1 MKMVT
6 VISLGGSIIVPDAV
20 DVAFLARFDQAIRAY
35 LAQDEERK
43 LILVCGG
50 GAPARVYQQA
60 MKTLNEHTPGEA
72 LDWLGIKATHLN
84 AQLVKTLFGE
94 LAPNEVVT
102 DPTAPYAFEGRI
114 LIAAGWKPGFSTD
127 TDAVYLAE
135 RFGSKLII
143 NLSNTAQV
151 YTADPKKDPDAK
163 PLVKVSWKEYRKMIG
178 DEWTSGRSTPF
189 DPIAS
194 AKAQEL
200 GMSVVCADGRK
211 IENTIAILEG
221 KEFFGTTIA

>member
-1 MKMVT
+1 MVT
-6 VISLGGSIIVPDAV
+6 VISLGGSIIVPDHIDV
-20 DVAFLARFDQAIRAY
+20 DFLARFKEAITHYLEKDQG
-35 LAQDEERK
+35 RK

-50 GAPARVYQQA
+50 GAPARTYQNA
-60 MKTLNEHTPGEA
+60 MKALNDDTEPTA

-94 LAPNEVVT
+94 LAPSDVVT
-102 DPTAPYAFEGRI
+102 DPTATFTFEGRI

-135 RFGSKLII
+135 RFDSNLII

-151 YTADPKKDPDAK
+151 YTADPKEDPSAT
-163 PLVKVSWKEYRKMIG
+163 PLTHISWSDYRQMIG
-178 DEWTSGRSTPF
+178 SEWSPGRSTPF
-189 DPIAS
+189 DPVAS
-194 AKAQEL
+194 KKAESL
-200 GMSVVCADGRK
+200 HMSVICADGRA

-221 KEFFGTTIA
+221 NEFLGTTIS

>member
-1 MKMVT
+1 MVT

-94 LAPNEVVT
+94 LASNEVVT
-102 DPTAPYAFEGRI
+102 DPTAHMR
-114 LIAAGWKPGFSTD
+114 
-127 TDAVYLAE
+127 
-135 RFGSKLII
+135 SKGE
-143 NLSNTAQV
+143 S
-151 YTADPKKDPDAK
+151 
-163 PLVKVSWKEYRKMIG
+163 
-178 DEWTSGRSTPF
+178 
-189 DPIAS
+189 
-194 AKAQEL
+194 
-200 GMSVVCADGRK
+200 
-211 IENTIAILEG
+211 
-221 KEFFGTTIA
+221 

>member
-1 MKMVT
+1 MVT
-6 VISLGGSIIVPDAV
+6 VISLGGSIIVPDHIDV
-20 DVAFLARFDQAIRAY
+20 DFLARFKEAIVQYLEKDQ
-35 LAQDEERK
+35 ERK

-50 GAPARVYQQA
+50 GAPARIYQNA
-60 MKTLNEHTPGEA
+60 MKALNDDTESTA

-94 LAPNEVVT
+94 LAPSEVVT
-102 DPTAPYAFEGRI
+102 DPTAEFIFEGRI

-135 RFGSKLII
+135 RFDSNLII

-151 YTADPKKDPDAK
+151 YTADPRIDPTAT
-163 PLVKVSWKEYRKMIG
+163 PLEHITWSDYRTMIG
-178 DEWTSGRSTPF
+178 SEWSPGRSTPF
-189 DPIAS
+189 DPVAS
-194 AKAQEL
+194 QKAESL
-200 GMSVVCADGRK
+200 SMSVICADGRA

-221 KEFFGTTIA
+221 NEFLGTTIS

>member
-1 MKMVT
+1 MVT
-6 VISLGGSIIVPDAV
+6 VISLGGSIIAPDGV
-20 DVAFLARFDQAIRAY
+20 DVAFLAEFNQAIRTY
-35 LAQDEERK
+35 LEKDEERK

-60 MKTLNEHTPGEA
+60 MKTLNDTTPSEA

-84 AQLVKTLFGE
+84 AQLVKTLFGD

-102 DPTAPYAFEGRI
+102 DPTAEFTFDGRI

-135 RFGSKLII
+135 RFDSQLII

-151 YTADPKKDPDAK
+151 YTADPKKDPNAK
-163 PLVKVSWKEYRKMIG
+163 PLVTISWEEYRAMIG
-178 DEWTSGRSTPF
+178 SDWTPGRSTPF
-189 DPIAS
+189 DPVAS
-194 AKAQEL
+194 TKADEL
-200 GMSVVCADGRK
+200 GMSVVCADGRN
-211 IENTIAILEG
+211 IANTVAVLEG
-221 KEFFGTTIA
+221 DEFFGTTIA

>member
-6 VISLGGSIIVPDAV
+6 VISLGGSIIVPDSV
-20 DVAFLARFDQAIRAY
+20 DVAFLGRFNEAVRTY
-35 LAQDEERK
+35 LAQDEKRK

-60 MKTLNEHTPGEA
+60 MKSLDEDTPSEA

-84 AQLVKTLFGE
+84 AQLVKTLFAD

-102 DPTAPYAFEGRI
+102 DPTAPFVFEGRI
-114 LIAAGWKPGFSTD
+114 LVAAGWKPGFSTD

-135 RFGSKLII
+135 RFDSKLII

-163 PLVKVSWKEYRKMIG
+163 PLVNVSWKEYRKMIG
-178 DEWTSGRSTPF
+178 NEWTPGRSTPF

-194 AKAQEL
+194 ARAQEL
-200 GMSVVCADGRK
+200 GMSVVCADGRR
-211 IENTIAILEG
+211 IDNTIAILEG
-221 KEFFGTTIA
+221 REFFGTTIA